1 MNVKKEY
8 FVDFGT
14 WVVEAGS
21 RDEAEEKA
29 QKRMES
35 GEFPHIVDVEENA

>member
-1 MNVKKEY
+1 MPKEY

-21 RDEAEEKA
+21 REEAEAKA
-29 QKRMES
+29 RKQMED
-35 GEFPHIVDVEENA
+35 GECPDIVDVEENA